1 MFSKKR
7 CNVNFIST
15 VFSRMWKTDEKWEVK
30 AYKHDK
36 CSTYAGFSFGCE
48 KDYVKVKSTLPWR
61 FKGGLMILEEWPESG
76 QWEDAASNA
85 VPVWIKVA
93 GFPMKAFNESNVHR
107 IGGMEGNVIEVT
119 WKNNNCMWLSGNARM
134 LVAFPVNRSIMVW
147 DLGYDQKD
155 YRKKVVTEKVGNG
168 EIVQLYGDWLNAEN
182 NVVKHC
188 FDNNR
193 KGEVDLDDQRLDAEL
208 ETQSKAGM
216 GRRESE
222 GRRRELIDERK
233 RKDEVALSGKK
244 GNKEAEVDKK
254 KEGGRIAEVAG
265 VMGESSKLSY
275 AVDLEE
281 TKTRQMLNQI
291 TTETI
296 EKGTKISREKKRKV
310 TGQTQGAGSK
320 EDGVRSFEEYRYNEE
335 LTKIVNSGFVEGR
348 RSFSRE
354 TNPKTRKRISIKKIA
369 REEGQKRRK
378 EVPKGT
384 TEEGKTRDNYG
395 ENLFFSGHILAT
407 IAEMGSCHGPLSG
420 FMSTQTSPADDSW
433 KLFHGSKTSVVG
445 AWLCID
451 FGNVKGELTWSNG
464 HEKGTIMERLD
475 RGLCNKD
482 WNLSFPKAS
491 IKVLDWCSS
500 DHRAP
505 VVDCGV
511 VIKDNKCG
519 KIKRNLRFHFEE
531 AWCDDDECK
540 DIVTTSWNSILSDG
554 STENLKVKLSR
565 CGNFPVKSINERPIA
580 LIPKVERPKKMEEYM
595 PISLCNVAYKIISKC
610 LANRLRLTL
619 PEVISDSQSAS
630 VNNILIHDNAII
642 GFEGLHCMRKNNFRN
657 GSKMVLKLDMAKAY
671 DRVECIFIEE
681 RVGSGNDIRVVEDP
695 WIPRLVNL
703 KLIEKPNIPEGM
715 QVIDLKNWDGDW
727 DEKFIQSN
735 FHSDDVNLI
744 LSLATSNK
752 EVDDKIMW
760 HYSKNGEYSIKSG
773 YKLASNLI
781 LKAEASNMKG
791 IESKTSSN
799 PSYNRCGD
807 LHNER
812 IIHALWR
819 CEAVFPIWK
828 RSDFW
833 KIFKQ
838 VRTQD
843 PWEFVESCF
852 CMPACGV
859 VDWCILVAVDLQD
872 QYTIQGKTKEKSRW
886 SPPQVGV
893 WKVNVDAGVYNMNG
907 SCSSGVVIRDY
918 SGQVLCSSSGFSSRP
933 LSALPAE
940 SVAIISGLKLALAAG
955 VKKNRVASDCL
966 NAINL
971 INNPSRSISDV
982 DNLLEEIT
990 GLSCNFDLV
999 EFCFELRDAN
1009 LLAHSLAKLALK
1021 SKTSASWNRGVPLI
1035 V

>member
-1 MFSKKR
+1 MNMAKREGSEEDGDVVEGREVEESSDKSNQEEKEVSDEKDDQWIVDENMVSGFGKLSLIGRMFSKKR

-15 VFSRMWKTDEKWEVK
+15 VFSRMWKTEEKWEVK
-30 AYKHDK
+30 VYKHDK

-48 KDYVKVKSTLPWR
+48 KDYAKVKSTLPWR

-76 QWEDAASNA
+76 QWEDAALNA
-85 VPVWIKVA
+85 VPV
-93 GFPMKAFNESNVHR
+93 
-107 IGGMEGNVIEVT
+107 
-119 WKNNNCMWLSGNARM
+119 
-134 LVAFPVNRSIMVW
+134 
-147 DLGYDQKD
+147 
-155 YRKKVVTEKVGNG
+155 
-168 EIVQLYGDWLNAEN
+168 
-182 NVVKHC
+182 
-188 FDNNR
+188 
-193 KGEVDLDDQRLDAEL
+193 KGEVDLDDRRLDAEL

-222 GRRRELIDERK
+222 GRRSTGRGEDRRVAEAKEEGVGELIDERK

-244 GNKEAEVDKK
+244 GNKEAEVDRK

-275 AVDLEE
+275 AFDLEE
-281 TKTRQMLNQI
+281 TKKRQMLNQI

-310 TGQTQGAGSK
+310 TGETQGAGSK

-348 RSFSRE
+348 RSVSRE

-384 TEEGKTRDNYG
+384 TEEGKTR
-395 ENLFFSGHILAT
+395 HILAT
-407 IAEMGSCHGPLSG
+407 IAGNGFLSWTFTG
-420 FMSTQTSPADDSW
+420 FYVNPNQSLRDDSW
-433 KLFHGSKTSVVG
+433 KLFRRIKDSVVG
-445 AWLCID
+445 AWLCI
-451 FGNVKGELTWSNG
+451 
-464 HEKGTIMERLD
+464 
-475 RGLCNKD
+475 
-482 WNLSFPKAS
+482 
-491 IKVLDWCSS
+491 
-500 DHRAP
+500 
-505 VVDCGV
+505 
-511 VIKDNKCG
+511 
-519 KIKRNLRFHFEE
+519 

-554 STENLKVKLSR
+554 STEN
-565 CGNFPVKSINERPIA
+565 
-580 LIPKVERPKKMEEYM
+580 
-595 PISLCNVAYKIISKC
+595 
-610 LANRLRLTL
+610 
-619 PEVISDSQSAS
+619 
-630 VNNILIHDNAII
+630 
-642 GFEGLHCMRKNNFRN
+642 
-657 GSKMVLKLDMAKAY
+657 
-671 DRVECIFIEE
+671 
-681 RVGSGNDIRVVEDP
+681 
-695 WIPRLVNL
+695 
-703 KLIEKPNIPEGM
+703 
-715 QVIDLKNWDGDW
+715 LKNWDGDW

-752 EVDDKIMW
+752 EVDDEIMW

-773 YKLASNLI
+773 
-781 LKAEASNMKG
+781 
-791 IESKTSSN
+791 KTSSN
-799 PSYNRCGD
+799 PSYNSY
-807 LHNER
+807 LHQTS
-812 IIHALWR
+812 HCL
-819 CEAVFPIWK
+819 
-828 RSDFW
+828 
-833 KIFKQ
+833 Q
-838 VRTQD
+838 
-843 PWEFVESCF
+843 SCLGNVGMKGMLGCTTGF

-859 VDWCILVAVDLQD
+859 VDWCILVDVDLQD

-907 SCSSGVVIRDY
+907 SCSSGVVIRDH

-940 SVAIISGLKLALAAG
+940 SVAVISGLKLALAAG
-955 VKKNRVASDCL
+955 VKKNQVASDCL

-999 EFCFELRDAN
+999 EFRFELRDAN

>member
-1 MFSKKR
+1 MMLWLNTGVHGSK
-7 CNVNFIST
+7 
-15 VFSRMWKTDEKWEVK
+15 VFSVVMTLDWGMDYLEKFS
-30 AYKHDK
+30 AAN
-36 CSTYAGFSFGCE
+36 STCCN
-48 KDYVKVKSTLPWR
+48 K
-61 FKGGLMILEEWPESG
+61 
-76 QWEDAASNA
+76 
-85 VPVWIKVA
+85 
-93 GFPMKAFNESNVHR
+93 ESNLTKMNFSAPALRVSIRVSAGQASTFRPLRVWERQYAFHVWEAR
-107 IGGMEGNVIEVT
+107 IRRVGSAYSLTLTCQFRE
-119 WKNNNCMWLSGNARM
+119 
-134 LVAFPVNRSIMVW
+134 VW

-222 GRRRELIDERK
+222 GRRSTGRGEDRRVVEAKGELIDERK

-384 TEEGKTRDNYG
+384 TEEGKTSINSFHGGKKWIKGWRKLKFLSGWVFLMVLIALPSLILKRQALIVKAVENNEAHKLECSRVG
-395 ENLFFSGHILAT
+395 ELVDIQNVVIPFDKQGRSRGLILMWKETITVKIYSSPGHILAT
-407 IAEMGSCHGPLSG
+407 IAGNGFLSWTFTG
-420 FMSTQTSPADDSW
+420 FYVNPNQSLRDDSW
-433 KLFHGSKTSVVG
+433 KLFRRIKDSVVG
-445 AWLCID
+445 AWLCIGA
-451 FGNVKGELTWSNG
+451 FNEIIGNHESGE
-464 HEKGTIMERLD
+464 
-475 RGLCNKD
+475 
-482 WNLSFPKAS
+482 AS
-491 IKVLDWCSS
+491 GEAKEDG
-500 DHRAP
+500 
-505 VVDCGV
+505 GV
-511 VIKDNKCG
+511 HAYN
-519 KIKRNLRFHFEE
+519 
-531 AWCDDDECK
+531 
-540 DIVTTSWNSILSDG
+540 
-554 STENLKVKLSR
+554 
-565 CGNFPVKSINERPIA
+565 
-580 LIPKVERPKKMEEYM
+580 
-595 PISLCNVAYKIISKC
+595 LCNVAYKIISKC

-619 PEVISDSQSAS
+619 PEVISDSQSAF

-681 RVGSGNDIRVVEDP
+681 GLNFGRNGISVSHLFFADDSLIFMEAKEEFCQCFKTILFQYVEAFGQLVNFQKFDLSFGKNVPRERRLVLARILGVKMVDNQGFYLGLPSFVGRKKKEVFEYIKNRVWNKLKDWKMSFSMYRVGSGNDIRVVEDP

-752 EVDDKIMW
+752 EVDDEIMW
-760 HYSKNGEYSIKSG
+760 HYSKNGEYSIKRR
-773 YKLASNLI
+773 
-781 LKAEASNMKG
+781 
-791 IESKTSSN
+791 KTSSN
-799 PSYNRCGD
+799 PSYNSYLRQTSHC
-807 LHNER
+807 L
-812 IIHALWR
+812 
-819 CEAVFPIWK
+819 
-828 RSDFW
+828 
-833 KIFKQ
+833 Q
-838 VRTQD
+838 
-843 PWEFVESCF
+843 SCLGNVGMKGMLGCTTGF

-859 VDWCILVAVDLQD
+859 VDWCILVVW
-872 QYTIQGKTKEKSRW
+872 ISKIKTLFKEKLRKREW
-886 SPPQVGV
+886 SPPCG
-893 WKVNVDAGVYNMNG
+893 GPESECGCRVYNMNG
-907 SCSSGVVIRDY
+907 SQSSVWLLGLLQVCSA
-918 SGQVLCSSSGFSSRP
+918 LHPGFLPP
-933 LSALPAE
+933 LSA
-940 SVAIISGLKLALAAG
+940 
-955 VKKNRVASDCL
+955 
-966 NAINL
+966 
-971 INNPSRSISDV
+971 
-982 DNLLEEIT
+982 
-990 GLSCNFDLV
+990 
-999 EFCFELRDAN
+999 
-1009 LLAHSLAKLALK
+1009 
-1021 SKTSASWNRGVPLI
+1021 SASLNGCYH
-1035 V
+1035 